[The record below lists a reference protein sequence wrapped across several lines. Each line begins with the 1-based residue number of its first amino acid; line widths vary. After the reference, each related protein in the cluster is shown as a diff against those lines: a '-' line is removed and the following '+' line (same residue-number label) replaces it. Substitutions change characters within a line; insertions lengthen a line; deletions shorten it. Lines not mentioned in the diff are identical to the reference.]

1 MRRFGTFCL
10 LFALAAPAF
19 ATPVPPAEEP
29 PAEEQSIPWYR
40 WLFLGERAK
49 PKKPETTAAK
59 PTTTREKPP
68 APPTKE
74 ALAKTL
80 ADEQKVY
87 LQRLDAITKIRSIA
101 ADQNDEA
108 MLQKADELEKQA
120 TEIYNQR
127 TARLMAAGERADDRA
142 ALERGKDDRPAT
154 ADRSNPRRRTT
165 GGMDR

>member
-1 MRRFGTFCL
+1 MRRLGTFCL
-10 LFALAAPAF
+10 LFGLTMPAF
-19 ATPVPPAEEP
+19 ANPLPAADET

-49 PKKPETTAAK
+49 AKKPEAPVTTV
-59 PTTTREKPP
+59 REKPP
-68 APPTKE
+68 AAPSKE
-74 ALAKTL
+74 ALARTL

-87 LQRLDAITKIRSIA
+87 LQRLDAISKIRSIA
-101 ADQNDEA
+101 VDKSDEA
-108 MLQKADELEKQA
+108 MLQRADDLEKQA

-127 TARLMAAGERADDRA
+127 TARLMAAGERQDDRA